1 VTDALFEEPEG
12 ATPLDE
18 DDRRGLLRTDIAFRH
33 ELNRAEAENIASANL
48 WIFGSRRRQAS
59 WLLEQ
64 RRLQELH
71 RQMYGE
77 VWGWAGEY
85 RKRETNIG
93 VVPFQITSDL
103 ENLLLDVRTQTAG
116 PNGPWPS
123 DEIAVRFHHRLVSIH
138 PFPNGN
144 GRHARLAAD
153 ALVVA
158 LGRPRFTWGSAGDL
172 TDSGSVRRDY
182 LTALRVADRASDYRL
197 LLEFAR
203 SS

>member
-18 DDRRGLLRTDIAFRH
+18 EDRRGLLRTDIAFRH

-48 WIFGSRRRQAS
+48 WVFGARRRQAS

-64 RRLQELH
+64 RRLKELH

-77 VWGWAGEY
+77 VWGWAGAY
-85 RKRETNIG
+85 RRRETNIR

-103 ENLLLDVRTQTAG
+103 ENLLLDVRAQTADL
-116 PNGPWPS
+116 NGQWSS
-123 DEIAVRFHHRLVSIH
+123 DEIAVRFHHRLVWIH

-153 ALVVA
+153 ALVAA

-172 TDSGSVRRDY
+172 TDAGPVRSRY
-182 LTALRVADRASDYRL
+182 LNALRVADREFDYRPL
-197 LLEFAR
+197 LDFAR